1 VKIFVTGASGYLGS
15 AVARAFKAAGHE
27 VDGTRVPLGDAKQ
40 LRERALGADAVAHVA
55 LAPNGPDR
63 VALDLRAIEA
73 LSSAKRWI
81 YTSGTWALG
90 TTDGAGEDAPTD
102 RPATYSAWRPS
113 HEKAALEAGAIVIR
127 PGMVFGGAGG
137 SVADMFQ
144 PALDEKV
151 VRFVGDGKNRWPMV
165 HRDDNAALYL
175 RAIER
180 GASGILHAAN
190 ESVRVAE
197 IAQAVLRVTG
207 ARTVEGRRPESSYD
221 EALCLDQVM
230 LCPRSR
236 ELGWKPA
243 HPPFVECAP
252 AMLSEY
258 QQER

>member
-1 VKIFVTGASGYLGS
+1 MKVFVTGASGYLGS
-15 AVARAFKAAGHE
+15 AVARAFRAAGHE
-27 VDGTRVPLGDAKQ
+27 VDGTRVPLADARQ
-40 LRERALGADAVAHVA
+40 LRERAQRADAVAHVS
-55 LAPNGPDR
+55 LDGGPDR

-73 LSSAKRWI
+73 LSAAKRWI
-81 YTSGTWALG
+81 YTSGTWSLG
-90 TTDGAGEDAPTD
+90 TTDGADERAPTD
-102 RPATYSAWRPS
+102 HPAPHSAWRPS
-113 HEKAALEAGAIVIR
+113 HERAALEAGAIVIR

-137 SVADMFQ
+137 SVADLWKS
-144 PALDEKV
+144 ALDEKV
-151 VRFVGDGKNRWPMV
+151 VRFVGDGKNRWPMI

-180 GASGILHAAN
+180 DARGILHAAN
-190 ESVRVAE
+190 ESVRVADVARA
-197 IAQAVLRVTG
+197 IARVTG
-207 ARTVEGRRPESSYD
+207 AGTVEGRGPESSYD

-243 HPPFVECAP
+243 HPPFVECAA